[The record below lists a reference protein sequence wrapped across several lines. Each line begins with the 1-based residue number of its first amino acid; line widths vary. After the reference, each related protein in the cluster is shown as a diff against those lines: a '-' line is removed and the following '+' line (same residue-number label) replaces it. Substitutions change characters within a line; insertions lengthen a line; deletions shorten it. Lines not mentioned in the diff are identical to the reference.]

1 MTASA
6 LSIRDVTEADIP
18 TITSIYRHAVLN
30 TVATLDT
37 EEPTVESQTRW
48 FAHHDARHPV
58 LVAEQGGQVVGW
70 ASISE
75 WSPKAGYRTT
85 AAASVY
91 VAPEHHDL
99 GIGTL
104 LLQELIGRARTIG
117 LHVIIARISTTNE
130 KSIRPVERCGFAHAG
145 TMRQVGCKFGA
156 WVDIA
161 TLQLILG
168 DAAR

>member
-1 MTASA
+1 MTASE
-6 LSIRDVTEADIP
+6 LPIRDAVPADIP
-18 TITSIYRHAVLN
+18 AVTSIYRHAVLN

-37 EEPTVESQTRW
+37 EEPTIESQTRW

-58 LVAEQGGQVVGW
+58 IVAEQGSQVVGW
-70 ASISE
+70 ASLSE

-85 AAASVY
+85 AEASVY
-91 VAPEHHDL
+91 VAPEHHDQ

-104 LLQELIGRARTIG
+104 LLQKLIGRARTIG

-130 KSIRPVERCGFAHAG
+130 KSIRLVERSGFAHAG

-156 WVDIA
+156 WVDVA
-161 TLQLILG
+161 TLQLTF
-168 DAAR
+168 DEPHR